1 MSFNIEREKGKKRVV
16 IVGGGFGGLKLA
28 DKLSKS
34 NFQVILIDKT
44 IITSFRHSFTRWHLP
59 ALSRVLSRFL
69 SGKYSG
75 KNLM

>member
-16 IVGGGFGGLKLA
+16 IVGGGF
-28 DKLSKS
+28 
-34 NFQVILIDKT
+34 
-44 IITSFRHSFTRWHLP
+44 RWHLP